1 MDVFKEVKF
10 ILPKRYLEPRAFGA
24 MNWRGLW
31 TLYAKEVRRFLKVYT
46 QTLLAPVITS
56 LLFLAIFNLALGQ
69 AIQVIG
75 GISFIEFLTPGLIMM
90 MIAQNGFAN
99 TSSSI
104 LIAKIQG
111 NIVDVLMPPIGP
123 AELMLAYVASGL
135 TRGVMVG
142 IVTLMAMY
150 FFVSITIHH
159 LGVVIFFTLA
169 ASLMMSILGIIAGLW
184 AEKFD
189 HIAAITNFIVT
200 PLSFLSGTFYSIER
214 LPETFQTLALL
225 NPLFYMIDGFRYGF
239 IDRAD
244 TSLWAGASVLI
255 AVNVILW
262 VVTARECCRVAISSK
277 REFLAWRQA

>member
-1 MDVFKEVKF
+1 MS
-10 ILPKRYLEPRAFGA
+10 KRYLEPRAFGA
-24 MNWRGLW
+24 INWRGLW

-56 LLFLAIFNLALGQ
+56 LLFLAIFNLALGR
-69 AIQVIG
+69 AVPVID

-159 LGVVIFFTLA
+159 FGVVIFFTLA

-244 TSLWAGASVLI
+244 ASLWAGASVLI

-262 VVTARECCRVAISSK
+262 VVTARMLSSGYK
-277 REFLAWRQA
+277 LKA

>member
-1 MDVFKEVKF
+1 
-10 ILPKRYLEPRAFGA
+10 
-24 MNWRGLW
+24 
-31 TLYAKEVRRFLKVYT
+31 
-46 QTLLAPVITS
+46 
-56 LLFLAIFNLALGQ
+56 
-69 AIQVIG
+69 
-75 GISFIEFLTPGLIMM
+75 M

-244 TSLWAGASVLI
+244 ASLWAGASVLI

-262 VVTARECCRVAISSK
+262 VVTARMLSSGYK
-277 REFLAWRQA
+277 LKA

>member
-1 MDVFKEVKF
+1 MGFWHLGFPKIVKIAISINCHLVFICELVGSALSICHKVLLWTFLKKWSF
-10 ILPKRYLEPRAFGA
+10 ILSKRYLEPRAFGA
-24 MNWRGLW
+24 INWRGLW

-159 LGVVIFFTLA
+159 LGVVIFFTC
-169 ASLMMSILGIIAGLW
+169 
-184 AEKFD
+184 
-189 HIAAITNFIVT
+189 
-200 PLSFLSGTFYSIER
+200 
-214 LPETFQTLALL
+214 LL
-225 NPLFYMIDGFRYGF
+225 Y
-239 IDRAD
+239 
-244 TSLWAGASVLI
+244 TSPSP
-255 AVNVILW
+255 
-262 VVTARECCRVAISSK
+262 RD
-277 REFLAWRQA
+277 

>member
-1 MDVFKEVKF
+1 MTTER
-10 ILPKRYLEPRAFGA
+10 RYREPRTYGII
-24 MNWRGLW
+24 NWRGLW
-31 TLYAKEVRRFLKVYT
+31 TLYTKEVWRSIKVWS

-56 LLFLAIFNLALGQ
+56 LLFLAIFNLALGRSV
-69 AIQVIG
+69 AVTG
-75 GISFIEFLTPGLIMM
+75 GVPFLEFLTPGLIMM

-111 NIVDVLMPPIGP
+111 NIVDFLMPPIG
-123 AELMLAYVASGL
+123 ASELMLAYVLSGI
-135 TRGVMVG
+135 TRGVLVG
-142 IVTLMAMY
+142 AVTLLAML
-150 FFVSITIHH
+150 FFVPITIHH
-159 LGVVIFFTLA
+159 LGVILFFTLA
-169 ASLMMSILGIIAGLW
+169 ASLMMSMLGIIAGLW

-214 LPETFQTLALL
+214 LPEIFQQIALF

-244 TSLWAGASVLI
+244 APLWLGATVLI
-255 AVNVILW
+255 GVNLALW
-262 VVTARECCRVAISSK
+262 WVTARL
-277 REFLAWRQA
+277 LAKGYKLKA

>member
-1 MDVFKEVKF
+1 MAVPDR
-10 ILPKRYLEPRAFGA
+10 RYKEPRRFGA

-31 TLYAKEVRRFLKVYT
+31 TLYVKEVRRFVKVYT

-56 LLFLAIFNLALGQ
+56 LLFLAIFSLALGR
-69 AIQVIG
+69 AVEDIAGVP
-75 GISFIEFLTPGLIMM
+75 FLVFLTPGLIMM

-123 AELMLAYVASGL
+123 SELMIAYVFSGL
-135 TRGVMVG
+135 TRGVVVG
-142 IVTLMAMY
+142 AVTLAAMS
-150 FFVSITIHH
+150 FFVPVTLHH
-159 LGVVIFFTLA
+159 PVAILFFTVA
-169 ASLMMSILGIIAGLW
+169 ASLMMSMLGVIAGLW

-200 PLSFLSGTFYSIER
+200 PLSFLSGTFYSIDR
-214 LPETFQTLALL
+214 LPELFRTLALF

-244 TSLWAGASVLI
+244 APLWLGAAVLI
-255 AVNVILW
+255 GVNVALW
-262 VVTARECCRVAISSK
+262 LLTQRL
-277 REFLAWRQA
+277 LASGYKLKA